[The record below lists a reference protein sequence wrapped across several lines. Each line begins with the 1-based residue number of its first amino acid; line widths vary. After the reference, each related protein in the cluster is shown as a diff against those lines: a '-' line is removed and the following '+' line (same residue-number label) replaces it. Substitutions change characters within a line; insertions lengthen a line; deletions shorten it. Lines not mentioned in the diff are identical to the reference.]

1 MNSSRD
7 DIIYLFPVTVMNLCR
22 CFVKIMIKAIVV
34 LVTSKIKKIKIGIC
48 IEKGQIYKDEIV

>member
-7 DIIYLFPVTVMNLCR
+7 DIIYLFPVAVMNLCR

-34 LVTSKIKKIKIGIC
+34 LVTSKIKIGIC